1 MTAPLRL
8 STETLA
14 QLPRHGAPVELPLL
28 AADELSL
35 GIVHFG
41 IGAFHRAHQAVYTE
55 RAAAAD
61 GETRWGILGVTGRT
75 DAVARQLQPQDCLY
89 GVLEKSAS
97 DTRLQLISSVRDVAW
112 PGRDSE
118 KVVATLAAA
127 TTHLATLTITE
138 KGYLRAPDGSIDLSL
153 PAVLHDLALIDV
165 ELRGDAPNGAA
176 DGASESG
183 GADASASQTP
193 IGLLVRGLARRHRNG
208 GGAFS
213 VVSCDNMVDNGGV
226 TRRLVESLAAALPAG
241 TEAAA
246 FRQWLAASVTFP
258 STMVDRIAPAT
269 TDADRAEAL
278 ELLGLLD
285 DALVVAEP
293 FSQWVIED
301 DFAGPRPAW
310 QKAGAILTDDVAPY
324 EMVKLRTLNATH
336 SLLAWLGALSGHR
349 TIAAAVG
356 DERLRALAV
365 SVIDDD
371 ILPTLT
377 APAGIDLAEYRD
389 SVLERF
395 ANPSLA
401 HTTAQ
406 VAMDGS
412 QKLPVRILGTVADR
426 LAAGATPRGLALV
439 VAAWISYVAAS
450 TVPGGHT
457 LDDPIA
463 AQLQSTVGSAA
474 ELRERPDAVVG
485 RMLALRAVFPAEVG
499 DSLAFREAVVA
510 QLTTVQ
516 RLTA

>member
-8 STETLA
+8 SNETLA
-14 QLPRHGAPVELPLL
+14 QLQNRESAVELPLL

-55 RAAAAD
+55 RAAAAES
-61 GETRWGILGVTGRT
+61 ETRWGILGVTGRT

-118 KVVATLAAA
+118 KVVATLAAS

-138 KGYLRAPDGSIDLSL
+138 KGYLRAPDGRIDLTL
-153 PAVLHDLALIDV
+153 PAVLHDLALIDA
-165 ELRGDAPNGAA
+165 ELRGAAP
-176 DGASESG
+176 DES
-183 GADASASQTP
+183 GADAGGAASQTP
-193 IGLLVRGLARRHRNG
+193 IGLLVRGLARRHRNR

-226 TRRLVESLAAALPAG
+226 TRRLVESLVAALPDG
-241 TEAAA
+241 EAVEG
-246 FRQWLAASVTFP
+246 FRRWLAASATFP
-258 STMVDRIAPAT
+258 STVVDRIAPAT

-278 ELLGLLD
+278 ALLGLRD

-310 QKAGAILTDDVAPY
+310 EKAGAILTADVAPY

-349 TIAAAVG
+349 TIASAVG

-365 SVIDDD
+365 GVIDDD

-377 APAGIDLAEYRD
+377 APAGIDLGEYRD

-450 TVPGGHT
+450 TSPGGHA

-463 AQLQSTVGSAA
+463 AVLQNAVGSET
-474 ELRERPDAVVG
+474 ELREYPDAVVG

-499 DSLAFREAVVA
+499 ESVVFREAVVA
-510 QLTTVQ
+510 QLATV
-516 RLTA
+516 RKLTVRQLAGA